1 MEEHFP
7 NSNAGPVLL
16 FDGECGLCHRVVR
29 GLLKCD
35 RRERLR
41 FAPLHGAAAQVW
53 LRERGLPTTD
63 FTTLIFVHNW
73 VGPARED
80 YLERTAAVIAAL
92 RLCNR
97 CGRSLALLLGLI
109 PRPIRDAGYRAVS
122 RVRQRLFGR
131 PPPVPFSD
139 PCLARRFID

>member
-63 FTTLIFVHNW
+63 FTKGFDLQPYVRIELTDE
-73 VGPARED
+73 GQA
-80 YLERTAAVIAAL
+80 
-92 RLCNR
+92 
-97 CGRSLALLLGLI
+97 GGLLG
-109 PRPIRDAGYRAVS
+109 IRY
-122 RVRQRLFGR
+122 
-131 PPPVPFSD
+131 
-139 PCLARRFID
+139 